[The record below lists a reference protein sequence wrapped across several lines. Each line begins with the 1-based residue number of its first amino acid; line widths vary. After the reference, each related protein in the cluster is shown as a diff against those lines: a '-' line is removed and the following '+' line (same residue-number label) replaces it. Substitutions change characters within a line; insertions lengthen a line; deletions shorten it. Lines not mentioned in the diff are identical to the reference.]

1 MAIEIVSRWD
11 KTKVLH
17 KAETAADVRTALE
30 EAVKSRAD
38 LSGADLS
45 GADLSGADLRGAD
58 LSGADLR
65 GADLSRAD
73 LSGADLSGAY
83 LHRADLSGA
92 DLSGAYLSGAYL
104 RRADLSGAYLSGAY
118 LRGAD
123 PRGADLS
130 GALDFV
136 KQDFFAVLDNAP
148 AEVKGL
154 EVALQEG
161 RINGSAYEGEC
172 ACLVGTIAKV
182 RGVKYDLLP
191 GITPD
196 SNRPAEEWFIPISQ
210 GDVPDPESLKPHIQ
224 APDGWVSKET
234 WDRLVAEAGG
244 PESKFKEGVY
254 RATVALGWIGEWR
267 ESREV
272 LARTLVAAG
281 IGVSA

>member
-11 KTKVLH
+11 KAKVLY

-30 EAVKSRAD
+30 EAAKSRAYLSGADLSRAYLSGAYLRRADLSGADLNGADLSRADLRGAD

-58 LSGADLR
+58 LS
-65 GADLSRAD
+65 RAD
-73 LSGADLSGAY
+73 LS
-83 LHRADLSGA
+83 
-92 DLSGAYLSGAYL
+92 
-104 RRADLSGAYLSGAY
+104 
-118 LRGAD
+118 
-123 PRGADLS
+123 GADLS

-272 LARTLVAAG
+272 SARTLVAAG

>member
-1 MAIEIVSRWD
+1 MITTCCTSTAPSVTARGSTTTRTKFLLTRERLSMAIEIVSRWD
-11 KTKVLH
+11 KTKVLY

-38 LSGADLS
+38 LSGAD
-45 GADLSGADLRGAD
+45 
-58 LSGADLR
+58 
-65 GADLSRAD
+65 
-73 LSGADLSGAY
+73 
-83 LHRADLSGA
+83 
-92 DLSGAYLSGAYL
+92 
-104 RRADLSGAYLSGAY
+104 LSGAY

>member
-11 KTKVLH
+11 KTKVLY

-30 EAVKSRAD
+30 EAVKSRAY
-38 LSGADLS
+38 LS
-45 GADLSGADLRGAD
+45 
-58 LSGADLR
+58 

-73 LSGADLSGAY
+73 LR
-83 LHRADLSGA
+83 RADLRRAYLRRAYLRGA
-92 DLSGAYLSGAYL
+92 DL
-104 RRADLSGAYLSGAY
+104 RRADLSGAYLSGAD

-123 PRGADLS
+123 LRGADLSGADLS